1 MPLYERLT
9 TTNKVLLYIPN
20 LIDYLRAILMFIS
33 FLFME
38 KRPILFLFL
47 YAACAFL
54 DALDGYFARKYRQT
68 SKVGSL
74 LDLLIDMMATTCLV
88 MYLATTES
96 YKKYTFL
103 FQIWVFFT
111 ITGHWA
117 HQYASILRGD
127 VSHKSNDEN
136 RSIVLRLYYKTRWG
150 LALLVMMNEV
160 FFMGLYV
167 QDSFGDDNWYVDN
180 QYYSQQII
188 VWTTKISFFFMA
200 MKTFISAMHLKDA
213 VWSLAS
219 MEKTRNRLESERVRE
234 SKLQAD
240 DEGENLA

>member
-38 KRPILFLFL
+38 KRPVLFLFL

-68 SKVGSL
+68 SRVGSL

-96 YKKYTFL
+96 FKKYTFL
-103 FQIWVFFT
+103 LQIWVFFT

-167 QDSFGDDNWYVDN
+167 QDSFGSDKWYVDN
-180 QYYSQQII
+180 QFYSQCSTYTATSATA
-188 VWTTKISFFFMA
+188 TTSSRGIRRGSRLPSKRSIRSQ
-200 MKTFISAMHLKDA
+200 TLEEVTKD
-213 VWSLAS
+213 VQSRMSTWRSS
-219 MEKTRNRLESERVRE
+219 RWRR
-234 SKLQAD
+234 
-240 DEGENLA
+240 